1 MRIAFLD
8 LDHTLLMA
16 DSNQLWMAYL
26 HAQRWIGD
34 AEVAAH
40 EQFIADYANG
50 VLDFARLQVFRDG
63 IDASLPA
70 ERLQACQWA
79 FQQELLFPAI
89 APKAPRLLRELKD
102 QCFVTV
108 LVSATRPS
116 LVEPVARH
124 LSVDHV
130 IAPCF
135 GAQKVQHVEAWLAA
149 QGHRL
154 SMLADS
160 WFYSDSQNDL
170 PLLKAVRNPV
180 AVDPDPQLAQVA
192 RQHDWPVIS
201 LRGPALE

>member
-34 AEVAAH
+34 AEVAEH

-50 VLDFARLQVFRDG
+50 VLDFVRLQAFREG

-70 ERLQACQWA
+70 ERLHECQLA
-79 FQQELLFPAI
+79 FQREVLLPAI
-89 APKAPRLLRELKD
+89 APQAPDLLSELKT
-102 QCFVTV
+102 QRWVTV
-108 LVSATRPS
+108 VVSATRSS
-116 LVEPVARH
+116 LVEPVARY
-124 LSVDHV
+124 LGVDHV

-135 GAQKVQHVEAWLAA
+135 GAQKVHQVEAWLAV

-154 SMLADS
+154 STLGES
-160 WFYSDSQNDL
+160 RFYSDSHNDL
-170 PLLKAVRNPV
+170 PLLKAVRNPMV
-180 AVDPDPQLAQVA
+180 VDPDPQLAQLA
-192 RQHDWPVIS
+192 RQYDWPVMS